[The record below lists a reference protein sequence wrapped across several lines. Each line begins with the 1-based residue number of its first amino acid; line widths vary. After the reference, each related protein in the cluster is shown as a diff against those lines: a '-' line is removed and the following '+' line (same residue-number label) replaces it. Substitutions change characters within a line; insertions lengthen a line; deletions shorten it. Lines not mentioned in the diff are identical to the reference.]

1 MGGQAAEEGEV
12 CVWSIFKMFMK
23 ENTEG
28 AGAGAE
34 SSFLGQERLK
44 HYR

>member
-1 MGGQAAEEGEV
+1 MGGQAAKEGGV
-12 CVWSIFKMFMK
+12 CGAFLKMFMK

-44 HYR
+44 HHR